1 MKQIRDRNEL
11 SSDIQTQNYNII
23 YTYTLRP
30 NSTRIPDY
38 LFHRFQWGVVR
49 NLLSHHKIWFSN
61 RPAKKNLVY

>member
-11 SSDIQTQNYNII
+11 SCDIRTQNYNLI

-30 NSTRIPDY
+30 NSARVPDY

-49 NLLSHHKIWFSN
+49 NLLSHHKILILKL
-61 RPAKKNLVY
+61 PAKKNLVY